1 MSESFKPA
9 PLCHIVESNIA
20 GWRAHRIRQALN
32 GPLAVVT
39 EGYLSPVADLWV
51 RLHQRHG
58 RPAWHLSSA
67 EYCETRLPSDA
78 RTLLLCNEGRHH
90 DMLCAFRHAL
100 SVGSSTHV
108 VTHHGRSAIAALM
121 REHLPDNEVFLLER
135 LLGRRPIPDLMRL
148 LPYIVLSC
156 TVTGFPVPY
165 AECFSV
171 RPPIEPPLQRYEHFV
186 IFAKGLARP
195 AAMDFACRIN
205 ERRLAPASVHDLRSF
220 AHGAAAAYDAATTC
234 FVFFC
239 MPSHIRYA
247 ESYRAKLPNGTATT
261 LVPTTRSGVHG
272 AISLL
277 ARAARLA
284 ESMSEF
290 PRATAQVGTDWVRN
304 LYLLAVDNDQ

>member
-1 MSESFKPA
+1 MSESFKPT
-9 PLCHIVESNIA
+9 PLCHLVESNIA
-20 GWRAHRIRQALN
+20 GWRAHRIREALN

-39 EGYLSPVADLWV
+39 EGYLSPAADLWV

-67 EYCETRLPSDA
+67 EYCETTLPSDT

-90 DMLCAFRHAL
+90 DILRAFRHAL
-100 SVGSSTHV
+100 AVGSSTHV
-108 VTHHGRSAIAALM
+108 VTQHGRSAIAALM

-135 LLGRRPIPDLMRL
+135 LLGRRPIPELARL

-171 RPPIEPPLQRYEHFV
+171 RAPKAPPPQRYDHFV
-186 IFAKGLARP
+186 VFAQGLARP
-195 AAMDFACRIN
+195 AAMDFVCRLN
-205 ERRLAPASVHDLRSF
+205 ENRLAPASVHDLRSF
-220 AHGAAAAYDAATTC
+220 AHGAAAAYDATRTC

-239 MPSHIRYA
+239 MPNHIRYA
-247 ESYRAKLPNGTATT
+247 ESYRGKLPNDTATT
-261 LVPTTRSGVHG
+261 LVTTTRSGVQG

-290 PRATAQVGTDWVRN
+290 PGLTAPVDSDWVRS
-304 LYLLAVDNDQ
+304 LYLLAADNDA